1 MTDIAQTQVAE
12 LICTRI
18 SHDLIGNIGSISN
31 ALELMEDDPSDIT
44 DVTPILKSSAST
56 LIARLKFFRLAFGL
70 KNAAPKNLE
79 EMQNIA
85 QNYIDTIGSMKS
97 KISILWQIKN
107 ISLYKIAY
115 LSIMALCDT
124 LIKGGHLEVLE
135 TNEALSIKAKSDF
148 DLSLS
153 KLENM
158 QNALMDD
165 MTGDNPALMAPIV
178 YLKNLV
184 GEVGVEVSLAY
195 QAKEALLSIR

>member
-44 DVTPILKSSAST
+44 DVMPILKSSAGT
-56 LIARLKFFRLAFGL
+56 LVARLKFFRLAFGL
-70 KNAAPKNLE
+70 KNAAPKNSD
-79 EMQNIA
+79 EMQKIA
-85 QNYIDTIGSMKS
+85 QNYIETIGSMKS

-124 LIKGGHLEVLE
+124 LIKGGHLEILE
-135 TNEALSIKAKSDF
+135 TNEGLTVKAESDS

-153 KLENM
+153 KLEDM
-158 QNALMDD
+158 QNALK
-165 MTGDNPALMAPIV
+165 GNILSDNPALLAPIV

>member
-44 DVTPILKSSAST
+44 DVTPILKNSAST